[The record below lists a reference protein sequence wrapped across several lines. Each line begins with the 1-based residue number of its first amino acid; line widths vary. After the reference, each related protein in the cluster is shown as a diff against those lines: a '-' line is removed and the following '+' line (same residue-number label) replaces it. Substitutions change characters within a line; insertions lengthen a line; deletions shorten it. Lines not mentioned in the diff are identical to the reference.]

1 MFLIRDKYKPKSFND
16 FLIKRDLLLYKK
28 LYQYDVSNTA
38 IYGASGSGKY
48 TFAMCVL
55 EQLYG
60 EEVYKKKTQIIK
72 IDSKS
77 GIKEISVICSKYH
90 YEIYLNRLYIK

>member
-28 LYQYDVSNTA
+28 LYIYDICNTI

-48 TFAMCVL
+48 TFAMCIL

-72 IDSKS
+72 
-77 GIKEISVICSKYH
+77 
-90 YEIYLNRLYIK
+90 